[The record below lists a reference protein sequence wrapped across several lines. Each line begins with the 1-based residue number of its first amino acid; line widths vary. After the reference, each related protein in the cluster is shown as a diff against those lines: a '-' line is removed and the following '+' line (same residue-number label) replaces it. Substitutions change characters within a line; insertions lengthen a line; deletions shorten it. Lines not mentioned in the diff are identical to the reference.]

1 MTWVLLLEV
10 LDLAFEV
17 LLLLLGRDA
26 GVDVVLSLVF
36 VGLLLRR
43 LELISTMSTFSSYIL
58 ELSLG
63 SPPSDCFCR
72 DTAVL
77 C

>member
-26 GVDVVLSLVF
+26 GVDVILSLVF
-36 VGLLLRR
+36 VALLLRR
-43 LELISTMSTFSSYIL
+43 LELISTMSTFSSYVL
-58 ELSLG
+58 ELTLCCPS
-63 SPPSDCFCR
+63 SDCFC
-72 DTAVL
+72 
-77 C
+77 